1 MMPIMKNTLRKSVA
15 AAMLLGVSGAALAQG
30 TISTIAGSGTSGFS
44 GDGGLA
50 VSATMSNPQGVA
62 VDAAGNVYV
71 ADQYNGRVRKVDAT
85 TGMIS
90 TFAGGGSSYSYGI
103 APTTAHMWQPRNIFI
118 NGAGN
123 MLVTDHYHD
132 MTFFI
137 DNTTGL
143 LYSRCGSHS
152 QGCEGDGG
160 DASLAKMELPDAACE
175 DAAGNTYLAD
185 RGCGKIRKVDATTGI
200 VTTFVT
206 LAGVSAVFVDPS
218 APNDLYAAMSYDHK
232 IVKINITS
240 GAVTDFVGNGTAGY
254 SGDGLE
260 STAALIG
267 TPSALFIDHNHYLYF
282 TDASYHVVRRINLVT
297 GIIRTIAGTGTAG
310 YTGDGDQSPLA
321 QLNNPQGIW
330 VDNSGY
336 VYIADA
342 GNNVVR
348 KIKPKGL
355 KSNGSPMAAKEIS
368 LYPNPT
374 TGSFT
379 LATDEDLNNTPVTVF
394 NVLGAKVFN
403 ASMSGN
409 NNVIDLSAQPAGIY
423 TVVFQTESGMHSVKV
438 TRN

>member
-1 MMPIMKNTLRKSVA
+1 MKNTLLRSVA

-30 TISTIAGSGTSGFS
+30 TITTIAGSGTSGFS
-44 GDGGLA
+44 GDGSAA
-50 VSATMSNPQGVA
+50 VTATMSNPQGVA
-62 VDAAGNVYV
+62 VDAAGNVYI

-85 TGMIS
+85 SGIIS
-90 TFAGGGSSYSYGI
+90 TFAGGGSSYAYGI
-103 APTTAHMWQPRNIFI
+103 APTAANMWQPRHIFI

-137 DNTTGL
+137 DNTAGL

-185 RGCGKIRKVDATTGI
+185 RGCGKIRKVDGATGI
-200 VTTFVT
+200 VTTFAT

-218 APNDLYAAMSYDHK
+218 SPNDLYAAMSYDHK

-240 GAVTDFVGNGTAGY
+240 GAITDFVGNGTAGY
-254 SGDGLE
+254 SGDGLA
-260 STAALIG
+260 STTAVIG
-267 TPSALFIDHNHYLYF
+267 TPSSLFIDHDHFLYF
-282 TDASYHVVRRINLVT
+282 SDASYHVVRRVNLT
-297 GIIRTIAGTGTAG
+297 NGFIHTIAGTGTAG
-310 YTGDGDQSPLA
+310 YTGDGGPSPYA
-321 QLNNPQGIW
+321 QLHNPQGIW

-336 VYIADA
+336 VFIADA

-355 KSNGSPMAAKEIS
+355 KSNGGTMATKEIS

-374 TGSFT
+374 TGVVT
-379 LATDEDLNNTPVTVF
+379 LATDEELNNTPVAVF

-403 ASMSGN
+403 ASFSGN
-409 NNVIDLSAQPAGIY
+409 SNTIDLSAQPAGIY
-423 TVVFQTESGMHSVKV
+423 TVVFETGSGMHSIKM
-438 TRN
+438 THN